1 MKKTSYEKK
10 LHRLE
15 KITEL
20 LRNQQTDLQESIA
33 LYEEG
38 LNLYKECKDELD
50 EMDEKLKQIIG
61 DIEAD
66 LLIGEEDE

>member
-10 LHRLE
+10 LQRLE

-38 LNLYKECKDELD
+38 LKLYKECKDELD

-61 DIEAD
+61 ETEVD
-66 LLIGEEDE
+66 LLIGEDDE

>member
-10 LHRLE
+10 LKRLE

-38 LNLYKECKDELD
+38 LKLYKECKEELD

-61 DIEAD
+61 ESEVD
-66 LLIGEEDE
+66 LLIGEDDE

>member
-10 LHRLE
+10 LQRLE

-20 LRNQQTDLQESIA
+20 LRNQQTNLQESIA

-38 LNLYKECKDELD
+38 LKLYKECKEELD

-61 DIEAD
+61 ESEVD
-66 LLIGEEDE
+66 LLIGEDDE

>member
-10 LHRLE
+10 LQRLE

-20 LRNQQTDLQESIA
+20 LRNQQTDLQESIT

-38 LNLYKECKDELD
+38 LKLYKECKEELD

-61 DIEAD
+61 ESEVD
-66 LLIGEEDE
+66 LLIGEDDE

>member
-10 LHRLE
+10 LQRLE

-38 LNLYKECKDELD
+38 LKLYKECKEELD

-61 DIEAD
+61 ESEVD
-66 LLIGEEDE
+66 LLIGEDDE